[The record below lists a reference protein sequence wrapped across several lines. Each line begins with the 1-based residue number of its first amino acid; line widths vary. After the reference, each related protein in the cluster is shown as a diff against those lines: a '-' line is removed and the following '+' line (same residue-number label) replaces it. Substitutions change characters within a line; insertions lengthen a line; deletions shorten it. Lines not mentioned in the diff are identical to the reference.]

1 MVGQLGAIARDWTG
15 ILTQSREPWVSW
27 LGCVEVGCGYGGL
40 SGRGKK
46 RGWDRTTRVKG
57 SRRKQAVWAVVTPSF
72 AFDDNNRNSGV
83 GDGARM
89 HRDSTACI
97 STFRPIPLTTIATD
111 KNLYPNRKTFQR
123 SMVPSAMR
131 EQVAAGRGYTAHWPG
146 MHKESKCRQW

>member
-1 MVGQLGAIARDWTG
+1 MGQLGATARDWTG

-46 RGWDRTTRVKG
+46 RGCAPTTRVKG
-57 SRRKQAVWAVVTPSF
+57 SRRKQAVDTPSF
-72 AFDDNNRNSGV
+72 AFDGKNRSSGV

-97 STFRPIPLTTIATD
+97 STFRPIPLATIATG
-111 KNLYPNRKTFQR
+111 KNLYPNWKTFQR
-123 SMVPSAMR
+123 SMVPRAMR
-131 EQVAAGRGYTAHWPG
+131 EQVAAGSGYTSHWPG
-146 MHKESKCRQW
+146 MHKESKCKQ